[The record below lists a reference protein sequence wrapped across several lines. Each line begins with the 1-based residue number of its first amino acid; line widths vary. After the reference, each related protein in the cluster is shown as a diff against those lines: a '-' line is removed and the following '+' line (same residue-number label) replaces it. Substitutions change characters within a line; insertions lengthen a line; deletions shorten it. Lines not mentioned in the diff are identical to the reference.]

1 MGQETWASAYVKGVE
16 GQIFGM
22 GPFLDTQAVAKN
34 NISYGRL
41 IEQGF
46 DPNFCYTVGITS
58 QTLTNDADYTAV
70 VNLTVTTTQTL
81 DSVVQTP
88 SATVIAEPFVTSHT
102 VTADNLAATILAL
115 PGIASAEYTDGAVK
129 RVLLVTADDG
139 YIVALSGFSSAGVVG
154 VITSGQ
160 RGDLLGVSYFTQNQV
175 NDSGNAYWTQD
186 TDAGILSEGK
196 LDVIAQ
202 EAVTKK
208 SKVYAGAAGAEAG
221 LFYASTTGSDDRIFL
236 AHARW
241 KSAAGVG
248 EIAHLQVNFPQAA
261 TE

>member
-1 MGQETWASAYVKGVE
+1 MGQETWATANVKGVE

-22 GPFLDTQAVAKN
+22 GPFLDTQAVAIN
-34 NISYGRL
+34 NIPYGRL

-46 DPNFCYTVGITS
+46 NPDYCYTVGLTS

-81 DSVVQTP
+81 DGVAQTP
-88 SATVIAEPFVTSHT
+88 VATVIAEAFDTSHT
-102 VTADNLAATILAL
+102 ITANALAATILAL
-115 PGIASAEYTDGAVK
+115 DGVASAAYTDGAPE
-129 RVLLVTADDG
+129 RVLLVTSDDG
-139 YIVALSGFSSAGVVG
+139 YIVALSGFSSAGVAG

-160 RGDLLGVSYFTQNQV
+160 RGDLLGVSYFTQNMI
-175 NDSGNAYWTQD
+175 NGSGNSYWTQD
-186 TDAGILSEGK
+186 TDTGILSEGK

-202 EAVTKK
+202 EACTKK

-221 LFYASTTGSDDRIFL
+221 LFYSAAGAGRIFL

-241 KSAAGVG
+241 KSAAGAG